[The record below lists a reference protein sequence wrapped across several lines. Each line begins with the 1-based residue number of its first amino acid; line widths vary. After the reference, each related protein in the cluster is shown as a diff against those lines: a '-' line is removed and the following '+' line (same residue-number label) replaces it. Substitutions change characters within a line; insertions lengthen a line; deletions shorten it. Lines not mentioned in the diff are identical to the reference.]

1 MPQVRLLSIED
12 DKKISHLI
20 GRVATEMGFSV
31 CVANEPEDIIPL
43 YKSFRPHIVILDIL
57 MPGKDGFEVL
67 KFLGKRKSKA
77 HVIILSGSEYN
88 NLAEVLR
95 LTSAMVTSLG
105 YNVIEAMSGE
115 MAIGILKIHDDID
128 LLLTDVIL
136 SGQMNGAELAD
147 EALRMRPNLKVL
159 FNSGY
164 AESAIFKAGIVF
176 SGGCKHSE

>member
-1 MPQVRLLSIED
+1 MWMFWLEKNTQ
-12 DKKISHLI
+12 
-20 GRVATEMGFSV
+20 
-31 CVANEPEDIIPL
+31 
-43 YKSFRPHIVILDIL
+43 VILVVEDNI
-57 MPGKDGFEVL
+57 
-67 KFLGKRKSKA
+67 
-77 HVIILSGSEYN
+77 
-88 NLAEVLR
+88 EVLR

-164 AESAIFKAGIVF
+164 AESAIFKAGFLAEGANILSKPF
-176 SGGCKHSE
+176 RKPQLAGKLKELLKK

>member
-67 KFLGKRKSKA
+67 RFLGKRKSKA
-77 HVIILSGSEYN
+77 HIVILSGSEYN
-88 NLAEVLR
+88 NLAEDMSVALGLNLAGNLSKPFRIETLR
-95 LTSAMVTSLG
+95 LMLEELRFS
-105 YNVIEAMSGE
+105 IEEKKRS
-115 MAIGILKIHDDID
+115 I
-128 LLLTDVIL
+128 
-136 SGQMNGAELAD
+136 
-147 EALRMRPNLKVL
+147 
-159 FNSGY
+159 
-164 AESAIFKAGIVF
+164 KA
-176 SGGCKHSE
+176 KKRANEK

>member
-88 NLAEVLR
+88 NLAEDM
-95 LTSAMVTSLG
+95 SMALG
-105 YNVIEAMSGE
+105 LNMAGNLSKPFRIEDAK
-115 MAIGILKIHDDID
+115 ADARRVKIFHRREKEKHK
-128 LLLTDVIL
+128 
-136 SGQMNGAELAD
+136 G
-147 EALRMRPNLKVL
+147 KK
-159 FNSGY
+159 
-164 AESAIFKAGIVF
+164 ES
-176 SGGCKHSE
+176 